1 MKSSVTI
8 GDVSAQEIS
17 RCLSE
22 KHKKINDLYFDECK
36 NGSTWF
42 AKNGE
47 QLRLDGWA
55 MNKSYANPTY
65 TGYEIK
71 VDRGDFMRDEKWE
84 RYLPY
89 CHRFY
94 FVCPRGLIKMNEI
107 TDPNVGL
114 IYYNRDSPVQKLR
127 TVKTCHK
134 RSIDTPPAEFFQYLL
149 FSRVDK
155 QDYKNPQLSD
165 EEIHAQQRQWKAQKI
180 YEFVKSQ
187 DGQKMS
193 IANVGWMLQD
203 QYHRKWAELQEWRR
217 DTQERER
224 AIENYLKD
232 EEILELLYKYF
243 PKEANSFSSTLTTKE
258 ERRKRLDEAFR
269 KVYEAKIPKDMDNTI
284 RDIINSVVHLEGIL
298 DKKKG
303 LSLDQ

>member
-22 KHKKINDLYFDECK
+22 KHKKTGDLYFDECK

-42 AKNGE
+42 AKGE

-55 MNKSYANPTY
+55 MNKSYAQPTY

-71 VDRGDFMRDEKWE
+71 VDRNDFVRDEKWE

-94 FVCPRGLIKMNEI
+94 FVYPRGLIKMNEI

-134 RSIDTPPAEFFQYLL
+134 RKIDTPPAEFFQYLL

-155 QDYKNPQLSD
+155 EDYKNPQLSD
-165 EEIHAQQRQWKAQKI
+165 EEQHAKNRQWKAQKI
-180 YEFVKSQ
+180 YEFVESQ
-187 DGQKMS
+187 DGEKMS

-203 QYHRKWAELQEWRR
+203 EYRRKWVDLQAGLR
-217 DTQERER
+217 DVKEREM

-232 EEILELLYKYF
+232 EEILDILYKYF
-243 PKEANSFSSTLTTKE
+243 PKESSYFFTPQTTKE
-258 ERRKRLDEAFR
+258 VRRQRLGETFR
-269 KVYEAKIPKDMDNTI
+269 RVYEAKIPQDLDNTI
-284 RDIINSVVHLEGIL
+284 RDIINSAVHLEGII
-298 DKKKG
+298 DKIKG
-303 LSLDQ
+303 LNLDQ

>member
-42 AKNGE
+42 KKGE

-55 MNKSYANPTY
+55 MNKSYAQPTY

-84 RYLPY
+84 RYMPY

-134 RSIDTPPAEFFQYLL
+134 RKIDTPPAEFFQYLL
-149 FSRVDK
+149 FSRVDR
-155 QDYKNPQLSD
+155 DDNSPQLSD
-165 EEIHAQQRQWKAQKI
+165 EEQHAKNRQWKAQRI

-193 IANVGWMLQD
+193 IANVGWMLRD
-203 QYHRKWAELQEWRR
+203 KYRDKWVDLQAGLR
-217 DTQERER
+217 DVKERER

-232 EEILELLYKYF
+232 EEILDILYKYF
-243 PKEANSFSSTLTTKE
+243 PKEANYYFHTLITKE
-258 ERRKRLDEAFR
+258 ERRKKLDEVFR
-269 KVYEAKIPKDMDNTI
+269 KVYEAKIPQHLDNTI
-284 RDIINSVVHLEGIL
+284 RDIINSAVHLEGIM

-303 LSLDQ
+303 LNLDQ